1 MRTHS
6 LLFMLMLT
14 MAVNSQTPD
23 ANTILDKVDE
33 NMSSQTQIMTATME
47 IYSAR
52 ATRTMEMKIWTEGD
66 RKSFTEY
73 LAPAREKGTK
83 MLKLD
88 KQLWV
93 YSPTTDR
100 TIQIS
105 GHMLRQSVMGS
116 DLSYEDM
123 MTDKRLI
130 DQYKAEVTGE
140 QTIDGRECWELT
152 LTAIVSDINY
162 HSQKI
167 WVDKERFVMLQAQ
180 LFAKS
185 GKQLKEITFSKV
197 QKIGGRWFPMSFLY
211 RDVLKNGKGTRVNIT
226 KILFNETIPDNIF
239 NKSNL
244 R

>member
-1 MRTHS
+1 
-6 LLFMLMLT
+6 
-14 MAVNSQTPD
+14 
-23 ANTILDKVDE
+23 
-33 NMSSQTQIMTATME
+33 
-47 IYSAR
+47 
-52 ATRTMEMKIWTEGD
+52 
-66 RKSFTEY
+66 
-73 LAPAREKGTK
+73 
-83 MLKLD
+83 
-88 KQLWV
+88 
-93 YSPTTDR
+93 
-100 TIQIS
+100 
-105 GHMLRQSVMGS
+105 MLRQSVMGS

-197 QKIGGRWFPMSFLY
+197 QKLEADGSRCHFSIEMFLKTAK
-211 RDVLKNGKGTRVNIT
+211 VH
-226 KILFNETIPDNIF
+226 E
-239 NKSNL
+239 
-244 R
+244 